1 MADEITRRT
10 FVKTTVA
17 AGVAAGALGGAGYNL
32 AHATAEPTAGSEASE
47 EIHRRSC
54 TLNVNGRSHELNVED
69 RRTLLLAIRD
79 DLKLTGTKKSCNLG
93 QCGACTVLLD
103 GEPVYSC
110 MMLARDAQDKKIT
123 TIEGLTSADGKL
135 HPVQQGWIEK
145 MG

>member
-17 AGVAAGALGGAGYNL
+17 AGVAAGALGGAGYSL
-32 AHATAEPTAGSEASE
+32 VHATADSQSVDDAAGSEK
-47 EIHRRSC
+47 IHRRSC
-54 TLNVNGRSHELNVED
+54 PLNVNGHAYELNVED

-79 DLKLTGTKKSCNLG
+79 DLKLTGTKKSCNQG

-110 MMLARDAQDKKIT
+110 MMLASDAQGKKI
-123 TIEGLTSADGKL
+123 
-135 HPVQQGWIEK
+135 
-145 MG
+145 